1 MQVPTQSI
9 IKGIGQCNH
18 KVVPPGSEGK
28 ERVEGNSAAQ
38 WEPCSG
44 ELPACNFVSALGE
57 FAG

>member
-9 IKGIGQCNH
+9 IKGIEQCNH

-28 ERVEGNSAAQ
+28 ERVEGNSGAQ

-44 ELPACNFVSALGE
+44 ELPACNFVSAL
-57 FAG
+57 